1 MFGTFF
7 SALLLALIAGALFGW
22 VAFVAAFVVML
33 VAAWIIE
40 AVKPG
45 TFT

>member
-7 SALLLALIAGALFGW
+7 SALLISLVVGGVFGW
-22 VAFVAAFVVML
+22 VAFSITFVACL
-33 VAAWIIE
+33 IAAWVIE
-40 AVKPG
+40 AFRPG

>member
-7 SALLLALIAGALFGW
+7 SALLISLVAGAVFGW
-22 VAFVAAFVVML
+22 AAFAVTFVVFI
-33 VAAWIIE
+33 VVAWIIE
-40 AVKPG
+40 AGHPG

>member
-7 SALLLALIAGALFGW
+7 SALLISLAVGAAFGW
-22 VAFVAAFVVML
+22 VAFAVSFVACI
-33 VAAWIIE
+33 VAAWVIE